1 MRDSRH
7 LETSSP
13 AQVGRARGHDGL
25 STLMPLYRRQQK
37 VVRNAPAEDVGSG
50 PRSAAHDAPEWL
62 MYQPFRDTVV
72 EASEPLPAP
81 VAQGVNPGTP
91 PRSKADLIDRTG
103 LDLIEVG

>member
-1 MRDSRH
+1 
-7 LETSSP
+7 
-13 AQVGRARGHDGL
+13 
-25 STLMPLYRRQQK
+25 
-37 VVRNAPAEDVGSG
+37 
-50 PRSAAHDAPEWL
+50 

-81 VAQGVNPGTP
+81 VAQVVNPGTP